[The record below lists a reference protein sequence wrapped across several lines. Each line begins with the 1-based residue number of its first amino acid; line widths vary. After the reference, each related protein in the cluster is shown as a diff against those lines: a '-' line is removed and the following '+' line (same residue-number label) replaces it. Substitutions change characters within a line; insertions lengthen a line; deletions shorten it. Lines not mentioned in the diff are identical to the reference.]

1 MTFPEL
7 EKICSLLWGQS
18 WQSELAKALNID
30 RRTVSKWKTQ
40 GVAKWVDSEI
50 PIIAE
55 KRKREILAVNLY
67 LQENALT

>member
-1 MTFPEL
+1 MTFHKL
-7 EKICSLLWGQS
+7 EQICSLLWGQS
-18 WQSELAKALNID
+18 WQTELAKTLGID

-40 GVAKWVDSEI
+40 GVAKWVNSEI